1 MGHAIMP
8 FAEIALWMHSVEL
21 ITIKKIFRLLTIGCN
36 VVII

>member
-21 ITIKKIFRLLTIGCN
+21 ITIKKNFDCLQLDAM
-36 VVII
+36 

>member
-21 ITIKKIFRLLTIGCN
+21 ITIKYFDCLQLDALYLYIR
-36 VVII
+36 